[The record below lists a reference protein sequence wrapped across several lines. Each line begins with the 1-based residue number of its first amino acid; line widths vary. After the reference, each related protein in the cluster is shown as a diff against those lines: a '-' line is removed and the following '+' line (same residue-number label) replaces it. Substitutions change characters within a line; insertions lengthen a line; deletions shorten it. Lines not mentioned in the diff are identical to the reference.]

1 VENVI
6 AVEVRLAD
14 GASRFFLTW
23 GRIQDPVDSAAVCE
37 VVMQAAQAVSLGGE
51 PVAAEVCTT
60 LRDAA
65 EASAPYFYEG
75 LLAFASTQIPFGDG
89 YEAWR
94 KERADAM
101 AQGKE
106 IYYCGTPVRRSEG

>member
-1 VENVI
+1 MI

-23 GRIQDPVDSAAVCE
+23 GRIQDPVDTTAVCE
-37 VVMQAAQAVSLGGE
+37 LVMRAAQGDALGGE
-51 PVAAEVCTT
+51 PIAAEVCTT
-60 LRDAA
+60 TLRAAA
-65 EASAPYFYEG
+65 ESEQAPYFYEA
-75 LLAFASTQIPFGDG
+75 LIEFASTHIPFGEG

-94 KERADAM
+94 AERAKAM

-106 IYYCGTPVRRSEG
+106 IYYCGAPAGGGER